1 MVLAAGRPAPGP
13 ADPPPLQYRSLLVGG
28 GEAPGMRSAETSGL
42 FSTAEKPRRWSTL
55 LTTVPANPKASH
67 PSVIKL

>member
-42 FSTAEKPRRWSTL
+42 FSTAEKPRWWSTL

-67 PSVIKL
+67 SSVIKL